1 MSRNQP
7 TLPPDQPTAVCYRLA
22 KREAEGRTGART
34 RANSAKSK
42 NGSRPDE
49 IPTKPS
55 RSCYGKP
62 FCLCQGESHSVWQTF
77 LPLPGRITFSLIC
90 ATNQDRLNEI
100 CFNRRTISLRCLERQ
115 KIRGCDWIVFRKSH
129 ESFRFLPSVACA
141 ISLRRVDC
149 PIYEPLDKHL
159 RPLLPASWQG
169 SCSNRT
175 YR

>member
-1 MSRNQP
+1 MLSAREARGRR
-7 TLPPDQPTAVCYRLA
+7 PDEVVGWGRLSKIQKWLYARQNPHEA
-22 KREAEGRTGART
+22 KRE
-34 RANSAKSK
+34 
-42 NGSRPDE
+42 
-49 IPTKPS
+49 
-55 RSCYGKP
+55 
-62 FCLCQGESHSVWQTF
+62 LLWQTS